1 MSIFHFL
8 NDYKYFFVSWCF
20 SVSPFFYQ
28 HCFHHC
34 LVTSMKYGCWFQ
46 QAFTPAQTATKTNLV
61 FWAVGQELL
70 LEATRGRLLCLCSDF
85 YFFLTFLVCFPHMSV
100 WVLRIRSWNLYDSI
114 CAVEANDIPVMLSN
128 WNLFCN
134 ICILH
139 WLLYSRGISLITP
152 EIWNIF
158 IDLFF
163 SLISKNLFEKGWRDW
178 NQTPDSVQ
186 LTWKSTK
193 VAARI
198 SGENGQSTN
207 IHIAGQ
213 FLMAALFHLC
223 FQCISLENMSY
234 LIWDIVIFGS
244 GLWSDWI
251 CYNFRSRIR
260 KGI

>member
-1 MSIFHFL
+1 MFFSQPFL
-8 NDYKYFFVSWCF
+8 LPALLPPLPGNICEIWMLIPAGFYPSTNSNQNKPSFLSCGTGAASGSHEGEIALFV
-20 SVSPFFYQ
+20 
-28 HCFHHC
+28 
-34 LVTSMKYGCWFQ
+34 LWF
-46 QAFTPAQTATKTNLV
+46 L
-61 FWAVGQELL
+61 
-70 LEATRGRLLCLCSDF
+70 
-85 YFFLTFLVCFPHMSV
+85 FFLTFLVCFPHMSV
-100 WVLRIRSWNLYDSI
+100 WVLRIRSWNLYGSI

-139 WLLYSRGISLITP
+139 WLLHSRGISLITP

-251 CYNFRSRIR
+251 CYNFRS
-260 KGI
+260 